1 MIGIHDARCQ
11 KSTAKAAPVL
21 AAAARAAAAL
31 CLCAGLLS
39 CSGADVAS
47 FPWKGAQ
54 GKNLGFRQ
62 SASFPKGEENK
73 FSAARP
79 ENSFLLKAPL
89 TVEPGYMLAVNMKTR
104 AEDLVVALSFG
115 QSAKNP
121 GRRVSFAARPGRTS
135 FYLRA
140 PDSRSLRYLSVAVKS
155 GSGQS
160 GDKDET
166 ILAEIESVALIP
178 AFLGYEKSKEGG
190 YRVSEGLSIGRQSG
204 GASLWTIE
212 QPFADLRKSDGKTSL
227 VPALRLKY
235 EASSDAD
242 IVVQAETKVVIRAAS
257 AKKEALLPA
266 SVFPGADKLRSIAL
280 TVPDGLA
287 MESVSVESLPEE
299 EARLLDPGVVLLQ
312 PALAEDRDLAYSRW
326 DLLPNV
332 VIFDFRNYAVQD
344 SYLKRLAFFVEK
356 KGFAGRLAKD
366 EEIAALHGW
375 NAHDYKTE
383 DLAKFFTAAKKSG
396 FSLNAKE
403 LWLRDFL
410 IENRLIAPR
419 GLEYKGLGGAI
430 ISISQESPTYLRH
443 TFLTHESS
451 HAIFFADEGYRA
463 YCISMWNAMSQ
474 EEKWFWVLYFGW
486 MRYDIGSAYLM
497 ANEMQAYLI
506 QQPVR
511 KAEEYFTKTLIERLL
526 EKNPELKAP
535 LEGYVEKFGPEF
547 ARKAGLL
554 DGWLRAEYGFGAGT
568 TFFVR

>member
-1 MIGIHDARCQ
+1 MMWRCPR
-11 KSTAKAAPVL
+11 STAKAAPAL

-31 CLCAGLLS
+31 CLCAGILS

-47 FPWKGAQ
+47 FPWKAARG
-54 GKNLGFRQ
+54 NTLGFRQ
-62 SASFPKGEENK
+62 SASFPKGDENR
-73 FSAARP
+73 FSATRP
-79 ENSFLLKAPL
+79 ENSFSLKAPL
-89 TVEPGYMLAVNMKTR
+89 TVEPGYMLAVSMKVR
-104 AEDLVVALSFG
+104 AENLVVALSFG

-121 GRRVSFAARPGRTS
+121 GRTVSFAAQPGRTA

-140 PDSRSLRYLSVAVKS
+140 PDSRSVRYLTVAVKP

-160 GDKDET
+160 GGKDET

-178 AFLGYEKSKEGG
+178 AFLGYEKSKDGG
-190 YRVSEGLSIGRQSG
+190 YRVSEGLAIGRQNRDT
-204 GASLWTIE
+204 SLWTIE
-212 QPFADLRKSDGKTSL
+212 RPFADLRKSDGSKSL

-235 EASSDAD
+235 AASSDAD
-242 IVVQAETKVVIRAAS
+242 IVVQAGTKVVIRAAS

-266 SVFPGADKLRSIAL
+266 SVFPDAEKVGSIAL
-280 TVPDGLA
+280 TVPDGIS
-287 MESVSVESLPEE
+287 MESISIESLPEE
-299 EARLLDPGVVLLQ
+299 EARLLDPGIVLLQ
-312 PALAEDRDLAYSRW
+312 PALTEDQDLAYSRW
-326 DLLPNV
+326 DLLPDV

-356 KGFAGRLAKD
+356 KGFAGKLAKD

-383 DLAKFFTAAKKSG
+383 DLAKFFTAAKKAG

-410 IENRLIAPR
+410 VGNRLIAAR
-419 GLEYKGLGGAI
+419 GQEYKGLGGAI

-463 YCISMWNAMSQ
+463 FCISMWNAMSQ

-486 MRYDIGSAYLM
+486 MHYDIGSAYLM

-511 KAEEYFTKTLIERLL
+511 KAEEYFTKILTERLL
-526 EKNPELKAP
+526 EKNPELKAS
-535 LEGYVEKFGPEF
+535 LDGYVEKYGPEF